1 MHTFFVK
8 CGWTR
13 NLLHQLTAKFNRFF
27 RFLCLWT
34 GIMQSQFV
42 RSSTAP
48 HIQAFIKLIK
58 DVKGWYHL
66 YKNNL
71 HMYEGGQSISRLGI
85 KEPLLWVHS
94 KFKRQTLTQHFQ
106 YVEQTSGSDMSF
118 FNENNKKIYFQSV
131 FSNVSCHFLSISNN
145 LVVEAFNIKNMYV
158 NAICMQLNIKTKLGG
173 DKIPVDRCKL

>member
-1 MHTFFVK
+1 MFAEFALNKFTIMVLLCVHTFFVK

-27 RFLCLWT
+27 KFLCLWT

-42 RSSTAP
+42 RSSTVP
-48 HIQAFIKLIK
+48 HIQEFIKLMK
-58 DVKGWYHL
+58 DVKGWYLL
-66 YKNNL
+66 YKSNL

-106 YVEQTSGSDMSF
+106 YVEQTSGSDMPF
-118 FNENNKKIYFQSV
+118 FNENDKKNIFSV
-131 FSNVSCHFLSISNN
+131 CI
-145 LVVEAFNIKNMYV
+145 
-158 NAICMQLNIKTKLGG
+158 
-173 DKIPVDRCKL
+173 

>member
-1 MHTFFVK
+1 MARLYISRTRTGSRVHTFFVK
-8 CGWTR
+8 CGWTT

-27 RFLCLWT
+27 KFLCLWT

-42 RSSTAP
+42 RSSTVP

-58 DVKGWYHL
+58 DVKGWYLL
-66 YKNNL
+66 YKSNL

-106 YVEQTSGSDMSF
+106 YVEQTSGSDMPF
-118 FNENNKKIYFQSV
+118 FNENDKKNIFSV
-131 FSNVSCHFLSISNN
+131 CI
-145 LVVEAFNIKNMYV
+145 
-158 NAICMQLNIKTKLGG
+158 
-173 DKIPVDRCKL
+173 

>member
-1 MHTFFVK
+1 MQTSSKRSGDHTSGIWGRVQYQVLYLVTQWQHLSQAIFEVHRICFKQIHNHGSCSVCIHFFVK

-42 RSSTAP
+42 RSSTVP

-106 YVEQTSGSDMSF
+106 ICWADFWIRYV
-118 FNENNKKIYFQSV
+118 IFQW
-131 FSNVSCHFLSISNN
+131 
-145 LVVEAFNIKNMYV
+145 EK
-158 NAICMQLNIKTKLGG
+158 
-173 DKIPVDRCKL
+173 

>member
-1 MHTFFVK
+1 MQTSSKWSGDHTSGIWGRVQYQVLYLVTQWQHLSQAIFEVHRICFKQIHNHGSCSVCIHFFVK

-42 RSSTAP
+42 RSSTVP

-71 HMYEGGQSISRLGI
+71 HMYEGGQSISR
-85 KEPLLWVHS
+85 
-94 KFKRQTLTQHFQ
+94 
-106 YVEQTSGSDMSF
+106 
-118 FNENNKKIYFQSV
+118 
-131 FSNVSCHFLSISNN
+131 
-145 LVVEAFNIKNMYV
+145 
-158 NAICMQLNIKTKLGG
+158 
-173 DKIPVDRCKL
+173 